1 MDLNGTL
8 MQALEMEVMVSQADL
23 VEIKMPVNEKTRQ
36 PIGYLHG
43 GASVALAE
51 SAASIGALLNVDAS
65 KYNIFG
71 VEINANHI
79 KSKQNGWV
87 IARAKPVHI
96 GRTTMV
102 WQIDIIDESDQLIA
116 TSRSTI
122 GIVEKRNF

>member
-1 MDLNGTL
+1 MDLDGTL
-8 MQALEMEVMVSQADL
+8 MQALEMEVMISQADL

-36 PIGYLHG
+36 PMGYLHG

-51 SAASIGALLNVDAS
+51 SAASIGALLNVDPS

-122 GIVEKRNF
+122 GIVEKR

>member
-8 MQALEMEVMVSQADL
+8 MRALEMEVMIAQADL

-36 PIGYLHG
+36 PMGYLHG

-51 SAASIGALLNVDAS
+51 SAASIGSLVNIDAS

-71 VEINANHI
+71 IEINANHI
-79 KSKQNGWV
+79 KSKKNGWV

-102 WQIDIIDESDQLIA
+102 WQIDIVDESDKLIA

-122 GIVEKRNF
+122 GIVEKR

>member
-8 MQALEMEVMVSQADL
+8 MEALEMEVMIAQADL

-36 PIGYLHG
+36 PMGYLHG

-51 SAASIGALLNVDAS
+51 SAASIGSLVNIDAS

-71 VEINANHI
+71 IEINANHI
-79 KSKQNGWV
+79 KSKKNGWV

-102 WQIDIIDESDQLIA
+102 WQIDIVDESDKLIA

-122 GIVEKRNF
+122 GIVEKR